1 MINTFLFSLSL
12 HYIQMATTLP
22 VQHSRAILGPDPLGP
37 ARSRR
42 SETPQIGKLSVK
54 NDRWW
59 FGVVSAP
66 SRRALSTVL
75 LAGSRADDSAR
86 FEMSVENALKVL
98 GVSEGASFDDILRAK
113 NSILAACKDDQ
124 EAIAQVVFDELR
136 ECSLI
141 VKLCEYWVVEAAYDM
156 LLMQSLSQR
165 RAGKVVSSSIR
176 YADVKPVNAPGMGSM
191 PQWLQATVKNPLISI
206 ETPSSG
212 DLGIQ
217 VGVYGA
223 LMALS
228 YVNGASTF
236 STALYASAD
245 VPGLI
250 LATSFGAS
258 LYFMTRQNVKLGE
271 GNCNYHRGLV
281 TGAVVG
287 SVVENWLQV
296 DIVPFLGIHSPA
308 VVVSEFI
315 LFSQCLVSL
324 YLR

>member
-1 MINTFLFSLSL
+1 
-12 HYIQMATTLP
+12 MATTLP
-22 VQHSRAILGPDPLGP
+22 VQHSRAILGRDPLGP

-59 FGVVSAP
+59 FGVASAP

-75 LAGSRADDSAR
+75 LAGPRADDSAR

-124 EAIAQVVFDELR
+124 EAIAQ
-136 ECSLI
+136 
-141 VKLCEYWVVEAAYDM
+141 VEAAYDM

-258 LYFMTRQNVKLGE
+258 LYFMTRQNVKLVKATVISIG
-271 GNCNYHRGLV
+271 GLV